1 MTIKLDIQMKIITVN
16 SGTNFTEDSNGRQ
29 PCVSLFEA
37 LPKTSPV
44 TEALSQNMILI
55 LISYV
60 IV

>member
-1 MTIKLDIQMKIITVN
+1 MKTITVN
-16 SGTNFTEDSNGRQ
+16 SGTNFTEDLNGRQ

-37 LPKTSPV
+37 LPKTSSV
-44 TEALSQNMILI
+44 TEALSQNMVLA